1 MKVLVTGAT
10 GFLGSYLVPHLQK
23 SGHEVVAIGR
33 DVRIGE
39 QLEQSGIRFIQADLS
54 DQDLALKLPSHIDW
68 VVHCAA
74 LSSPWGRSEEFYRS
88 NVLAT
93 KNLVQYAQDSSCKRF
108 VHISSP
114 SIYVDRI
121 DKLNV
126 RENDPLPKFALN
138 HYIATKRQAEAIVD
152 EAVDIGLSAITL
164 RPQGIVGRGDR
175 SIFPRILKIAKRG
188 FVPRIGSGQTL
199 TDLTHVSNVVDAIV
213 CALNA
218 NDNLSG
224 QKYNITN
231 GEPVD
236 LYSVIEEL
244 MSELKISF
252 KWKKMSLKKAY
263 YIGSALEWTS
273 RNILFHK
280 EPMLTRY
287 TACALGASRTL
298 NIDKARAELNYVPRF
313 GLNDAL
319 KDVIKQMQED
329 KSVHS

>member
-1 MKVLVTGAT
+1 MKVVVTGAT
-10 GFLGSYLVPHLQK
+10 GFLGSYLVKHLQK
-23 SGHEVVAIGR
+23 SDHEVIAIGR
-33 DVRIGE
+33 DIRIGD
-39 QLEQSGIRFIQADLS
+39 QLEQSGIRFIPADLS
-54 DQDLALKLPSHIDW
+54 SQDLPQKLPPQIDW

-74 LSSPWGRSEEFYRS
+74 LSSPWGRPEEFYRS

-93 KNLVQYAQDSSCKRF
+93 KNLVQYAQNSHCKRF

-114 SIYVDRI
+114 SIYVDRV

-126 RENDPLPKFALN
+126 RESDPLPKLSLN
-138 HYIATKRQAEAIVD
+138 HYIATKRQAEVIVD
-152 EAVDIGLSAITL
+152 QAVESGLSAITL

-199 TDLTHVSNVVDAIV
+199 TDLTHVNNVVDAIM

-218 NDNLSG
+218 NDQLSG

-231 GEPVD
+231 GEPID
-236 LYSVIEEL
+236 LYRVIEEL
-244 MSELKISF
+244 MSELQISF

-273 RNILFHK
+273 RNLLFHK
-280 EPMLTRY
+280 EPLLTRY

-298 NIDKARAELNYVPRF
+298 NIDKARAELNYAPRF
-313 GLNDAL
+313 SLNDAL
-319 KDVIKQMQED
+319 KDVIKQMQEG